1 MPNLNRTFKELQD
14 AIKDEMQLDPGLI
27 SDRERKQFLN
37 EALKDLGSMGLFE
50 KTTQVTI
57 EFGFA
62 RLPDDFV
69 EMIEVMYNGR
79 ILQPMPMGNYG
90 ISETPIGYTTLYD
103 RIATVPQVAACTLDL
118 YHGYR
123 PLSMVNDEDK
133 PDIPNDYDKALV
145 DWAVGHAHRKN
156 GNIALYRE
164 YLAAYSETKMALMT
178 ELTKRLNSR
187 VEETY
192 NRDWQDNTANL
203 FDFI

>member
-69 EMIEVMYNGR
+69 EMIR
-79 ILQPMPMGNYG
+79 
-90 ISETPIGYTTLYD
+90 GY
-103 RIATVPQVAACTLDL
+103 V
-118 YHGYR
+118 
-123 PLSMVNDEDK
+123 
-133 PDIPNDYDKALV
+133 
-145 DWAVGHAHRKN
+145 
-156 GNIALYRE
+156 
-164 YLAAYSETKMALMT
+164 
-178 ELTKRLNSR
+178 
-187 VEETY
+187 
-192 NRDWQDNTANL
+192 
-203 FDFI
+203 